1 MENVIFK
8 LKEPQ
13 ANVHKNKQKKTLV
26 YLFFHFGF
34 YEYLN
39 NGTKRYKPLKY
50 STGLKILPYYW
61 NDKPIYRAKQTR
73 NFSYENFNTL
83 LDNIENAIIN
93 FHRKLKNDRIIPTPE
108 KLRHELNILL
118 GKGAQTGKM
127 NLVSFADIIINESTN
142 GARLTKKGKRIS
154 PLTIKGYK
162 TTLNHLKKYQ
172 EEINKEVD
180 LDSVNLK
187 FHKMFTEYFSK
198 ENYSTNT
205 IGKNIKNVKVFLKE
219 AYKRGITKNQDFLD
233 EDFRVIEEETEQIYL
248 NDSELK
254 KIYELK
260 LTNNKKLE
268 KVRDLF
274 IVGCYTGLR
283 FSDLKQIKP
292 LNFTQNE
299 TQLKIKTQKTGE
311 LVIIPLHWTIK
322 EIISKHN
329 GELPPPISNQK
340 MNKYLK
346 DIGKDAGI
354 DNLESTSITKGGLR
368 VDKTFEKYKLI
379 TVHTARRSFATN
391 MFLNDV
397 PTISIMKITGHKTEK
412 SFLRYI
418 RISPEENAG
427 KLAEHPYFS
436 ANSNLKIVK

>member
-1 MENVIFK
+1 M
-8 LKEPQ
+8 
-13 ANVHKNKQKKTLV
+13 
-26 YLFFHFGF
+26 
-34 YEYLN
+34 
-39 NGTKRYKPLKY
+39 
-50 STGLKILPYYW
+50 
-61 NDKPIYRAKQTR
+61 
-73 NFSYENFNTL
+73 
-83 LDNIENAIIN
+83 
-93 FHRKLKNDRIIPTPE
+93 
-108 KLRHELNILL
+108 

-142 GARLTKKGKRIS
+142 GSRLTKKGKRIS

-180 LDSVNLK
+180 LDSVDLK
-187 FHKMFTEYFSK
+187 FYKKFTEYFNQ
-198 ENYSTNT
+198 ENYATNT

-268 KVRDLF
+268 KVRDIF

-292 LNFTQNE
+292 LNFIKNE

-346 DIGKDAGI
+346 DIGKDAEI

-368 VDKTFEKYKLI
+368 VDKTFKKYKLI

-418 RISPEENAG
+418 RISPEENAR
-427 KLAEHPYFS
+427 KLAEHPYFKEKTK
-436 ANSNLKIVK
+436 LKIVK